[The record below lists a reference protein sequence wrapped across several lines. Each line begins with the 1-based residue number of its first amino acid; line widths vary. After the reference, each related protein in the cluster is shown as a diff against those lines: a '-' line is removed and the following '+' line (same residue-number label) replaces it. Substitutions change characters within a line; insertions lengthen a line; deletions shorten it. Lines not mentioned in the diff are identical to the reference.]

1 MASLLF
7 SGTKEYPCD
16 VCVGLKVEGV
26 QSFPLNLIESENIST
41 FCDLLMEFC
50 QRFQKVD
57 VLVDLSV
64 LDKAFYEKGIVGGLS
79 SRELLYVL
87 RRLKMMRNCRCVRF
101 EGEGNLMSVLPKSF

>member
-1 MASLLF
+1 MSVLLF

-16 VCVGLKVEGV
+16 VCVGLRVEGV
-26 QSFPLNLIESENIST
+26 QNFPLNLIEAENIST

-50 QRFQKVD
+50 QRFQKLD
-57 VLVDLSV
+57 VLVDLSI

-87 RRLKMMRNCRCVRF
+87 RRLKMMKNFSNSRF
-101 EGEGNLMSVLPKSF
+101 EGEGALMDSFPKSF

>member
-1 MASLLF
+1 VATLLF

-26 QSFPLNLIESENIST
+26 QNFPLSFIESENVSS
-41 FCDLLMEFC
+41 FCDNLMEFC
-50 QRFQKVD
+50 QRFQKVN

-64 LDKAFYEKGIVGGLS
+64 LDCAFYEGGIVGGLS

-87 RRLKMMRNCRCVRF
+87 RRLKMMKNCENIAF
-101 EGEGNLMSVLPKSF
+101 EGQGTLASILPKSF

>member
-1 MASLLF
+1 VSVLLF

-16 VCVGLKVEGV
+16 VCVGLRVEGV
-26 QSFPLNLIESENIST
+26 QNFPLSLIESENVSS

-50 QRFQKVD
+50 QRFEKVD

-64 LDKAFYEKGIVGGLS
+64 LDRAFYEKGIIGGLS

-87 RRLKMMRNCRCVRF
+87 RRLKMMKNFSGFRF
-101 EGEGNLMSVLPKSF
+101 EGEGELMSVFPKSF

>member
-1 MASLLF
+1 MPTLLF
-7 SGTKEYPCD
+7 SGAKEYPCD

-26 QSFPLNLIESENIST
+26 QNFPLNLIEAENIST
-41 FCDLLMEFC
+41 FCDSLMEFC
-50 QRFQKVD
+50 QRFQKLD

-87 RRLKMMRNCRCVRF
+87 RRLKMMRNFGGLMVA
-101 EGEGNLMSVLPKSF
+101 GEENFASYFR

>member
-1 MASLLF
+1 MSVLIF

-26 QSFPLNLIESENIST
+26 QNFPLHIIEAESISF
-41 FCDLLMEFC
+41 FCDSLMEFC

-79 SRELLYVL
+79 SRELLYIL
-87 RRLKMMRNCRCVRF
+87 KRLKMMKNFSGFRF
-101 EGEGNLMSVLPKSF
+101 EGEGELVSVFPKSF